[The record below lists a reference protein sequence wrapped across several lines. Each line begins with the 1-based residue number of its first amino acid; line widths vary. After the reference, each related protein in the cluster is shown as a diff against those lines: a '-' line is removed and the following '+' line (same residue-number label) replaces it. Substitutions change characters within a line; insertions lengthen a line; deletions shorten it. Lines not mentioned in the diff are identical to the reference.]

1 MAFPGDTS
9 LPDGALPPAAK
20 TGVVLGAG
28 VTESLRRSIGTR
40 TMIRS
45 SDKIQTAAVRQDANA
60 TREAAVVKQ
69 LHDAGILDRPAGGA
83 AADDPS
89 AAAHDR
95 CACVLEKSEAV
106 LGAFDDATRAALMA
120 ACMQEEAKVFAELAK
135 AGVSVDGC
143 RAWYMRRTTWLIGG
157 VAGAG
162 LLLFKFLRR

>member
-9 LPDGALPPAAK
+9 LPDGARPPASK

-28 VTESLRRSIGTR
+28 VTESLKRSIGTR

-69 LHDAGILDRPAGGA
+69 LHDAGIVNVPAGGA
-83 AADDPS
+83 EGPS

-95 CACVLEKSEAV
+95 CVCVLGKSEAV